1 LGCLFIKGNYGY
13 VKNALVVGT
22 NIISIYG
29 GIAMSDFCPYL
40 WPEEPTPEHVK
51 NCHEC
56 GLDLHGS
63 RMVWGEGN
71 PDAPIMIVL
80 DNPGA
85 REDREGNQFVCG
97 TRQTLQKAA
106 HEVGLQMDDLY
117 ITYILKR
124 KPTKAY
130 DKEKV
135 RQICMKHLKEQ
146 LTIKKP
152 KFIFCLGNV
161 AVQSFFE
168 DLEAE
173 VKTLRGEIHYVK
185 GIRTI
190 AGYHPLAVRRRPNL
204 WSMFLEDW
212 RLLADVCEH

>member
-1 LGCLFIKGNYGY
+1 
-13 VKNALVVGT
+13 
-22 NIISIYG
+22 
-29 GIAMSDFCPYL
+29 MSDFCPFL
-40 WPEEPTPEHVK
+40 WPEEPTPEHLT
-51 NCHEC
+51 NCHDC
-56 GLDLHGS
+56 GLYQHGS

-85 REDREGNQFVCG
+85 REDREGNPFVCG

-106 HEVGLQMDDLY
+106 NEVGLQMDDLY

-130 DKEKV
+130 DKVKV
-135 RQICMKHLKEQ
+135 RQICMNHLKEQ
-146 LTIKKP
+146 LTIKQP

-168 DLEAE
+168 SPESE
-173 VKTLRGEIHYVK
+173 VKTLRGEIHQVK
-185 GIRTI
+185 GFPTI
-190 AGYHPLAVRRRPNL
+190 TGYHPLAVRRRPNL
-204 WSMFLEDW
+204 WSLFLEDW
-212 RLLADVCEH
+212 RLLGGVYNQQKELQ